1 MDGGLT
7 MNRRWAVLLGVVGV
21 GLYVAWRSLGL
32 SGAYIADGPRIAA
45 GIGAKL
51 LCSAEYVSGMSR
63 AQAFDDV
70 RQYSALLEHLD
81 VSYDPVN
88 QSVSASLLGMGEKR
102 ARYIEGLGCA
112 LDFSGLDARTEITVR
127 PPNAQVLG
135 VDWPR
140 GNRVS
145 SLDTRL
151 QAHATALVRVD
162 NEQGFNTRALL
173 VVKDGHIV
181 AEAYAQGADSTTPL
195 LGWSMAK
202 SLTAIML
209 GNLELRGLIDLS
221 APPPFPSW
229 RRDARS
235 TINMTHML
243 NMTDGL
249 GFTETYE
256 PGDDATTM
264 LFDVPSAA
272 DYALQASAVHTPGQ
286 RFNYSSGT
294 ANLLARV
301 YQDTLGSP
309 QAAYDAFMDFIVQ
322 PMGLEHSTFELDPSG
337 TFMGSSYVYASAR
350 DWARMGQLML
360 NDGVLNDQQI
370 VSSDWIARATA
381 PNASMNNKAYGYQ
394 WWLNRGDEQPTFP
407 DLPEDAYFA
416 SGNRAQ
422 TVMVIPSLA
431 TVIVR
436 LGWTDGPY
444 PLAST
449 IRQLLAA
456 IDKGKPG
463 HLR

>member
-1 MDGGLT
+1 
-7 MNRRWAVLLGVVGV
+7 
-21 GLYVAWRSLGL
+21 
-32 SGAYIADGPRIAA
+32 
-45 GIGAKL
+45 
-51 LCSAEYVSGMSR
+51 
-63 AQAFDDV
+63 
-70 RQYSALLEHLD
+70 
-81 VSYDPVN
+81 
-88 QSVSASLLGMGEKR
+88 
-102 ARYIEGLGCA
+102 
-112 LDFSGLDARTEITVR
+112 
-127 PPNAQVLG
+127 
-135 VDWPR
+135 
-140 GNRVS
+140 
-145 SLDTRL
+145 
-151 QAHATALVRVD
+151 
-162 NEQGFNTRALL
+162 
-173 VVKDGHIV
+173 
-181 AEAYAQGADSTTPL
+181 
-195 LGWSMAK
+195 MAK

-272 DYALQASAVHTPGQ
+272 DYALQASAVHTPGQRFNYSSGTANLLARLQASAVHTPGQ